1 MPATPQT
8 PAASGADATQR
19 IAKFVTTSQWSD
31 VPPRVR
37 HEAKRSILNFFG
49 TALGGS
55 RDAATEAAAAVLSR
69 FSGKP
74 EASLVGRPERVGTLE
89 AAFLNAVSGNVFDFD
104 DTHYRTI
111 IHPTAPVSPAL
122 FALAERQRLSGEA
135 LLHAF
140 VLGVE
145 VECRIGNAVSP
156 GHYGR
161 GWHITSTC
169 GVFGSAAATAKVLGL
184 DAERTV
190 WAMGNAAAQ
199 SAGLIENLGTMAKS
213 ISVGNSARGGMLAA
227 YLAEA
232 GLSGPT
238 EPISG
243 TRGFTNVMADE
254 ADVAELTSGLG
265 EVWEILD
272 NAYKPYPCGVVL
284 NPVIDACLELR
295 ERPGFAREQIS
306 RVVVEGHP
314 LLRQRADRPGV
325 TTGREAQVSAQHT
338 VSVVFMRGA
347 AGVQEYSDAAVKA
360 PDVRALGQRV
370 EVAENP
376 DIPVGAAQV
385 RVQLA
390 SGAELV
396 ARVDDARGSPTKP
409 LTDSEI
415 EAKVRS
421 LAAFG
426 CPSLDVDP
434 LIDAIWALDRSDD
447 AGAVMALARP
457 RTDK

>member
-1 MPATPQT
+1 LPATALSPT
-8 PAASGADATQR
+8 ATGATHR
-19 IAKFVTTSQWSD
+19 IANFVATSQWAD
-31 VPPRVR
+31 VPARVR

-55 RDAATEAAAAVLSR
+55 RDPATEAATTVLSR
-69 FSGKP
+69 FDAKP
-74 EASLVGRPERVGTLE
+74 EASLVGRAERVGALD

-122 FALAERQRLSGEA
+122 FALAERQPLAGA
-135 LLHAF
+135 DLLHAF

-145 VECRIGNAVSP
+145 IECRIGNAVSP
-156 GHYGR
+156 GHYSR

-169 GVFGSAAATAKVLGL
+169 GPFGSAAATAKVLGL
-184 DAERTV
+184 DVERTV

-213 ISVGNSARGGMLAA
+213 ISVGNAARGGMLAA
-227 YLAEA
+227 FLAEA
-232 GLSGPT
+232 GVAGPA

-243 TRGFTNVMADE
+243 PRGFTSVMADG
-254 ADVAELTSGLG
+254 ANVAELTKRLG
-265 EVWEILD
+265 ETWEILD

-295 ERPGFAREQIS
+295 GRPGFAPDQVS
-306 RVVVEGHP
+306 RAIVEGHP

-338 VSVVFMRGA
+338 VAVVLLRGA
-347 AGVQEYSDAAVKA
+347 AGVREYSDAAVNA
-360 PDVRALGQRV
+360 PEVRAFAERV

-376 DIPVGAAQV
+376 SIPVGAAQV
-385 RVQLA
+385 RLELA
-390 SGAELV
+390 SGGQRV
-396 ARVDDARGSPTKP
+396 ARIDDARGSPTKP

-415 EAKVRS
+415 EAKVRD

-426 CPSLDVDP
+426 CPSLDVEP
-434 LIDAIWALDRSDD
+434 LIAAVWALDQAAD
-447 AGAVMALARP
+447 AGAVMALTQP
-457 RTDK
+457 R

>member
-1 MPATPQT
+1 MPATTEPPGAT
-8 PAASGADATQR
+8 VSGATHR
-19 IAKFVTTSQWSD
+19 IANFVATSQWAD

-55 RDAATEAAAAVLSR
+55 RDPATEAATAVLSR
-69 FSGKP
+69 FAANP
-74 EASLVGRPERVGTLE
+74 EASLVGRTERVGTLE
-89 AAFLNAVSGNVFDFD
+89 AAFLNAIAGNVFDFD

-122 FALAERQRLSGEA
+122 FALAERQRLSGA
-135 LLHAF
+135 DLLHAF

-145 VECRIGNAVSP
+145 IECRVGNAVSP
-156 GHYGR
+156 DHYSR

-169 GVFGSAAATAKVLGL
+169 GVFGSAAATARVLGL
-184 DAERTV
+184 DVERIV

-213 ISVGNSARGGMLAA
+213 ISVGNAARGGMLAA
-227 YLAEA
+227 FLAEA
-232 GLSGPT
+232 GLSGPA

-243 TRGFTNVMADE
+243 TRGFTSVMADC
-254 ADVAELTSGLG
+254 ANVAELTKGLG

-284 NPVIDACLELR
+284 NPVIDACFELR
-295 ERPGFAREQIS
+295 GRPDFAADQIA

-338 VSVVFMRGA
+338 VAVALLRGA
-347 AGVQEYSDAAVKA
+347 AGVREYTDAVVNA
-360 PDVRALGQRV
+360 PDIRAFAGRV
-370 EVAENP
+370 EVVESTA
-376 DIPVGAAQV
+376 IPVGAAQV
-385 RVQLA
+385 RIQRA
-390 SGAELV
+390 AGGELV
-396 ARVDDARGSPTKP
+396 ARIDDARGSPTKP

-415 EAKVRS
+415 EAKVRD

-426 CPSLDVDP
+426 CPSLDVEP
-434 LIDAIWALDRSDD
+434 LIAAVWALDQTAD
-447 AGAVMALARP
+447 AGAVMALTRP
-457 RTDK
+457 H

>member
-1 MPATPQT
+1 LPATIHPA
-8 PAASGADATQR
+8 AASGSGPTHR
-19 IAKFVTTSQWSD
+19 IANFVATSQWAD
-31 VPPRVR
+31 VPARVR

-55 RDAATEAAAAVLSR
+55 RDPATEAATAVLSR
-69 FSGKP
+69 FAARP
-74 EASLVGRPERVGTLE
+74 EAGLIGRSERVGTLD
-89 AAFLNAVSGNVFDFD
+89 AAFLNAISGNVFDFD

-111 IHPTAPVSPAL
+111 IHPTAPVSPPL
-122 FALAERQRLSGEA
+122 FALAERQRLSGEGV
-135 LLHAF
+135 LHAF

-145 VECRIGNAVSP
+145 IECRLGNAVSP
-156 GHYGR
+156 GHYSR

-184 DAERTV
+184 DVERIV

-213 ISVGNSARGGMLAA
+213 ISVGSAARGGMLAA
-227 YLAEA
+227 FLAEA
-232 GLSGPT
+232 GVAGPA

-243 TRGFTNVMADE
+243 PRGFTSVMADE
-254 ADVAELTSGLG
+254 ANVAELTKGLG
-265 EVWEILD
+265 EAWELLD

-295 ERPGFAREQIS
+295 DRPGLVRDQVS

-338 VSVVFMRGA
+338 VAVVFLRGA
-347 AGVQEYSDAAVKA
+347 AGVREYSDTAVNA
-360 PDVRALGQRV
+360 PDIRAFAERV
-370 EVAENP
+370 EVAENGA
-376 DIPVGAAQV
+376 IPVGAAQV
-385 RVQLA
+385 RVELA
-390 SGAELV
+390 SGAELL

-415 EAKVRS
+415 EAKVRD

-426 CPSLDVDP
+426 CPSLDPEP
-434 LIDAIWALDRSDD
+434 LIAAIWALDRCDD
-447 AGAVMALARP
+447 AGALMALT
-457 RTDK
+457 RTR

>member
-1 MPATPQT
+1 LSPTTSSSTGSGPGATH
-8 PAASGADATQR
+8 R
-19 IAKFVTTSQWSD
+19 IANFVGTSQWAD
-31 VPPRVR
+31 VPARVR

-55 RDAATEAAAAVLSR
+55 RDPATEAATAVLSR
-69 FSGKP
+69 FSATP
-74 EASLVGRPERVGTLE
+74 EATLVGRAERVGTLD

-122 FALAERQRLSGEA
+122 FALAERQRLSGA
-135 LLHAF
+135 DLLHAF

-145 VECRIGNAVSP
+145 IECRIGNAVSP
-156 GHYGR
+156 GHYSR

-184 DAERTV
+184 DLERTI

-213 ISVGNSARGGMLAA
+213 ISVGNAARGGLLAA
-227 YLAEA
+227 FLAEA
-232 GLSGPT
+232 GLAGPA

-243 TRGFTNVMADE
+243 QRGFTSVMADG
-254 ADVAELTSGLG
+254 ANVGELTNGLG
-265 EVWEILD
+265 ETWEILD

-284 NPVIDACLELR
+284 NPVIDACFELR
-295 ERPGFAREQIS
+295 DRPGFATDDIS
-306 RVVVEGHP
+306 RVIVEGHP

-338 VSVVFMRGA
+338 VAVALLRGA
-347 AGVQEYSDAAVKA
+347 AGVREYTDAVVNA
-360 PDVRALGQRV
+360 PDIRAFASRV
-370 EVAENP
+370 EVSEN
-376 DIPVGAAQV
+376 DAIPVGAAQV
-385 RVQLA
+385 RLLLA
-390 SGAELV
+390 SGSELV
-396 ARVDDARGSPTKP
+396 ARIDDARGSPTKP

-415 EAKVRS
+415 EAKVRD
-421 LAAFG
+421 LAVFG
-426 CPSLDVDP
+426 CPSLDVEP
-434 LIDAIWALDRSDD
+434 LIAAVWALDRSED
-447 AGAVMALARP
+447 AGTVMALTRP
-457 RTDK
+457 R

>member
-1 MPATPQT
+1 MPATIRSPS
-8 PAASGADATQR
+8 AGSGATHR
-19 IAKFVTTSQWSD
+19 IANFVTTAQWAD
-31 VPPRVR
+31 VPARVR

-55 RDAATEAAAAVLSR
+55 RDPATEAATAVLSR
-69 FSGKP
+69 FTAKP
-74 EASLVGRPERVGTLE
+74 EASLVGRTERVGTLD
-89 AAFLNAVSGNVFDFD
+89 AAFLNAISGNVFDFD

-111 IHPTAPVSPAL
+111 IHPTAPISPAL

-145 VECRIGNAVSP
+145 VECRLGNAVSP
-156 GHYGR
+156 GHYSR

-169 GVFGSAAATAKVLGL
+169 GVFGSAAATARVLGL
-184 DAERTV
+184 DVERTV

-213 ISVGNSARGGMLAA
+213 ISVGGAARGGLLAA
-227 YLAEA
+227 FLAEA
-232 GLSGPT
+232 GVAGPT

-243 TRGFTNVMADE
+243 PRGFTNVMADG
-254 ADVAELTSGLG
+254 ANVAELTKGLG
-265 EVWEILD
+265 EAWEILD

-284 NPVIDACLELR
+284 NPVIDACFELR
-295 ERPGFAREQIS
+295 ERPGFAAEQVS
-306 RVVVEGHP
+306 RVIVEGHP

-338 VSVVFMRGA
+338 VAVVLLRGA
-347 AGVQEYSDAAVKA
+347 AGVREYSDAAVNA
-360 PDVRALGQRV
+360 PDVRAFSARV
-370 EVAENP
+370 EVAENAA
-376 DIPVGAAQV
+376 IPVGAAQV
-385 RVQLA
+385 RLKLA
-390 SGAELV
+390 SGGELV
-396 ARVDDARGSPTKP
+396 ARIDDARGSPTKP

-415 EAKVRS
+415 ETKVRD

-426 CPSLDVDP
+426 CPSLEVEP
-434 LIDAIWALDRSDD
+434 LIAAIWSLDRSED
-447 AGAVMALARP
+447 AGAVMALTRP
-457 RTDK
+457 R

>member
-1 MPATPQT
+1 MPATARS
-8 PAASGADATQR
+8 PAASGATHR
-19 IAKFVTTSQWSD
+19 IANFVATSQWAD
-31 VPPRVR
+31 VPARVR

-55 RDAATEAAAAVLSR
+55 RDPATEAATAVLAR
-69 FSGKP
+69 FASKP
-74 EASLVGRPERVGTLE
+74 EASLVGRAERAGTLD
-89 AAFLNAVSGNVFDFD
+89 AAFLNAIAGNVFDFD

-122 FALAERQRLSGEA
+122 FALAERQQLSGTD

-145 VECRIGNAVSP
+145 IECRIGNAVSP
-156 GHYGR
+156 GHYSR

-169 GVFGSAAATAKVLGL
+169 GPFGSAAATAKVLGL
-184 DAERTV
+184 DVERIV

-213 ISVGNSARGGMLAA
+213 ISVGNAARGGLLAA
-227 YLAEA
+227 LFAEA
-232 GLSGPT
+232 GVAGPA

-243 TRGFTNVMADE
+243 PRGFTSVMAE
-254 ADVAELTSGLG
+254 GANLVELTTGLG
-265 EVWEILD
+265 ESWELLD

-295 ERPGFAREQIS
+295 ERPGFAADQVARI
-306 RVVVEGHP
+306 VVEGHP

-338 VSVVFMRGA
+338 VAVVLLRGA
-347 AGVQEYSDAAVKA
+347 AGVREYSDAAVND
-360 PDVRALGQRV
+360 PEIRAFADRV
-370 EVAENP
+370 EVAETTA
-376 DIPVGAAQV
+376 IPVGAAQV
-385 RVQLA
+385 RLELA
-390 SGAELV
+390 SGGHHI
-396 ARVDDARGSPTKP
+396 ARIDDARGSPTKP

-415 EAKVRS
+415 ETKVRD

-426 CPSLDVDP
+426 CPALDVEP
-434 LIDAIWALDRSDD
+434 LIAAVWALDQTAD
-447 AGAVMALARP
+447 AGAVMALTRP
-457 RTDK
+457 R